1 MKTHIRLS
9 ALASY
14 LLLATFSRVIAQ
26 TPEVSVKTTVCQ
38 LLRDRKAWDHKLVEV
53 SGFASHGFEDSSF
66 SDPECPDRYG
76 GLWMEYGGELTT
88 GTVSTAGNSNRT
100 RPEPVVV
107 EGISVPVV
115 DDAIFHRFDEFL
127 HQDMRM
133 GTSVHATV
141 VARFFAGRI
150 QHYPA
155 GDLWGGY
162 GHMGCCSLFVI
173 QQVLSVDDQRRPDLD
188 YSDTPEQPTC
198 FPFQGRLYT
207 QSQMLDAQRRA
218 EHGEQAYAF
227 TSDHDVAVAAVKS
240 YVKNLKADDLTL
252 KIKSRNTYR
261 SVYVASVQGSADY
274 YMIVLSRPYWLSLSA
289 ADPTKVA
296 WVVLGS
302 YKMPCGSDNT
312 AVPPD
317 RTR

>member
-1 MKTHIRLS
+1 
-9 ALASY
+9 
-14 LLLATFSRVIAQ
+14 
-26 TPEVSVKTTVCQ
+26 VKATVCQ
-38 LLRDRKAWDHKLVEV
+38 LLSDRKAWDHKLVEV
-53 SGFASHGFEDSSF
+53 TGFASHGFEDSSF
-66 SDPECPDRYG
+66 SDPECPGRYG
-76 GLWMEYGGELTT
+76 GLWMEYGGQLTT
-88 GTVSTAGNSNRT
+88 GTVSTAGNSTRT

-115 DDAIFHRFDEFL
+115 DDALFHRFDDFL
-127 HQDMRM
+127 HQDTRM

-141 VARFFAGRI
+141 IARFFAGRI

-198 FPFQGRLYT
+198 YTVQILTMPDT
-207 QSQMLDAQRRA
+207 QSLMLDAQRRA
-218 EHGEQAYAF
+218 EQGVEAYAF
-227 TSDHDVAVAAVKS
+227 TSDHDVAVAAMKS
-240 YVKNLKADDLTL
+240 YVKDLKAGDLTL
-252 KIKSRNTYR
+252 KVKSRNTYR
-261 SVYVASVQGSADY
+261 SVYVASVQGSADH

-302 YKMPCGSDNT
+302 YKMPCGLDDT
-312 AVPPD
+312 AAAAD
-317 RTR
+317 RAR